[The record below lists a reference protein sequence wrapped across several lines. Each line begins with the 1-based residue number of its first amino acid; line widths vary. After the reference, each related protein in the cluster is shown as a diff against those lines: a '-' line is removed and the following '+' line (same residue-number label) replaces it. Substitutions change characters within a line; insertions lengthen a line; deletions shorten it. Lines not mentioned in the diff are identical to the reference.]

1 MKKVVG
7 KVTEEEKRSIM
18 EINNHK
24 NSLEELLIIL
34 PPDSE
39 LYKQAH
45 ADLAETRRNFLEWWN
60 VHYQK
65 YQWEKGKED
74 WRILFETNEIV
85 IEI

>member
-1 MKKVVG
+1 MNKVVG

-34 PPDSE
+34 PSDGE
-39 LYKQAH
+39 LYKQAS
-45 ADLAETRRNFLEWWN
+45 ADFAETQKKYLEWWN

-65 YQWEKGKED
+65 YQWEKGKGD
-74 WRILFETNEIV
+74 WTIIFESNEIV
-85 IEI
+85 IEV